1 MEPTEDLLAGSSID
15 AAQRRLPVVVAAL
28 IGVLAV
34 AAALAAGH
42 LVAGF
47 IGPTA
52 SPFIAVGNS
61 AIDLTPLPLKDFAV
75 RTFGTADKLVLLLG
89 MAVVLLIVAAVA
101 GLLSRRYPWPGMA
114 LAVVVGVLGFV
125 AVLSRPD
132 LGQLGILAP
141 LASLLAGVLVFRWLH
156 GLALRRLNETSVAE
170 PADPSRRVFLR
181 ASAGVAVGAGVL
193 GGGGQLL
200 AERIDVEG
208 SRAAIGNLVPASPAP
223 PVPAGADF
231 AGNGTPRFITSNR
244 DFYRIDTALTL
255 PRVKAENWRLR
266 IHGLVDKEI
275 SFGFNDIRNRALIE
289 RPVTLTCVSNEVGG
303 EYVSNANFI
312 GVPIRDLLLE
322 AGVKPGSDQLL
333 SSSVDGF
340 TAGTPVDALL
350 DANRGALLAIG
361 MNGEP
366 LPLEHGFPARM
377 VVPGLYGYVSATKWV
392 VDWELTR
399 FDAKQGYWVPRGW
412 SAKGPIKTQSRID
425 SPRGFDD
432 VPAGRVVVAGIAW
445 AQHTGVDKVEVRTDG
460 GQWQPAELAT
470 EVGVN
475 TWRMWRAGVEVGRG
489 EHRVEVRATDR
500 SGYTQTDQRAAPAP
514 DGATGWHSVIFNAR

>member
-1 MEPTEDLLAGSSID
+1 VEPSEP
-15 AAQRRLPVVVAAL
+15 RRLNVWVAAL

-42 LVAGF
+42 LVAGVV
-47 IGPTA
+47 GPTA
-52 SPFIAVGNS
+52 SPFLAVGNS
-61 AIDLTPLPLKDFAV
+61 AIDLTPLPLKNFAV
-75 RTFGTADKLVLLLG
+75 RAFGTSDKLVLMLG
-89 MAVVLLIVAAVA
+89 MAVVLLLIAGVA
-101 GLLSRRYPWPGMA
+101 GLLSRRRPWPGVV
-114 LAVVVGVLGFV
+114 LAVAVGVLGFV

-141 LASLLAGVLVFRWLH
+141 AASLLAGVLVFQWLH
-156 GLALRRLNETSVAE
+156 GLALRRAGE
-170 PADPSRRVFLR
+170 PADEAPVNEAPADPTRRAFIR

-200 AERIDVEG
+200 AARVDVEG
-208 SRAAIGNLVPASPAP
+208 SRAAIGPLTPAVPAPAI
-223 PVPAGADF
+223 PVGADF

-244 DFYRIDTALTL
+244 DFYRIDTALTV
-255 PRVKAENWRLR
+255 PRLRAEDWRLR

-275 SFGFNDIRNRALIE
+275 SYGFNDIRNRALTE
-289 RPVTLTCVSNEVGG
+289 KTVTLTCVSNEVGG
-303 EYVSNANFI
+303 EYVSNANWI

-340 TAGTPVDALL
+340 TAGTPVEALM
-350 DANRGALLAIG
+350 DANRGALLVIG

-366 LPLEHGFPARM
+366 LPQEHGFPVRM

-399 FDAKQGYWVPRGW
+399 FDQKEGYWVPRGW
-412 SAKGPIKTQSRID
+412 SARGPIKTESRID
-425 SPRGFDD
+425 SPGGFSD
-432 VPAGRVVVAGIAW
+432 VPAGRVTVAGTAW
-445 AQHTGVDKVEVRTDG
+445 AQFTGIEKVEVRVDG
-460 GQWQPAELAT
+460 GAWQSAELAT
-470 EVGVN
+470 EVSPD

-500 SGYTQTDQRAAPAP
+500 SGYTQTEQRAAPDP
-514 DGATGWHSVIFNAR
+514 DGATGWHSVIFNASGA

>member
-1 MEPTEDLLAGSSID
+1 VEPSEP
-15 AAQRRLPVVVAAL
+15 RRLSVRVASL
-28 IGVLAV
+28 IGVLSV

-42 LVAGF
+42 LVAGVV
-47 IGPTA
+47 GPTA

-75 RTFGTADKLVLLLG
+75 RAFGTKDKLVLLLG
-89 MAVVLLIVAAVA
+89 MALVLLIVAAVA
-101 GLLSRRYPWPGMA
+101 GLLSRRRPWPGVA

-156 GLALRRLNETSVAE
+156 GLALGRLEDDASPLDT
-170 PADPSRRVFLR
+170 SRRAFLR

-193 GGGGQLL
+193 GGSGQLL
-200 AERIDVEG
+200 AKRVDVEG
-208 SRAAIGNLVPASPAP
+208 SRAAVGKLSGST
-223 PVPAGADF
+223 PVPAVPVGADF

-255 PRVKAENWRLR
+255 PRMRTEDWHLR
-266 IHGLVDKEI
+266 IHGLVDKEV
-275 SFGFNDIRNRALIE
+275 SFSFADIRSRALIE
-289 RPVTLTCVSNEVGG
+289 KPVTLTCVSNEVGG
-303 EYVSNANFI
+303 EYVSNANWI
-312 GVPIRDLLLE
+312 GVPIRDLLLQ

-340 TAGTPVDALL
+340 TAGTPVDALM

-399 FDAKQGYWVPRGW
+399 FDQKQGYWVPRGW
-412 SAKGPIKTQSRID
+412 SARGPIKTESRID
-425 SPRGFDD
+425 SPGGFSD

-445 AQHTGVDKVEVRTDG
+445 AQFAGVDKVEVRVDG
-460 GQWQPAELAT
+460 GPWQTAELAT
-470 EVGVN
+470 EVSVN
-475 TWRMWRAGVEVGRG
+475 TWRMWRATVEVGRG
-489 EHRVEVRATDR
+489 QHRVEVRATDR
-500 SGYTQTDQRAAPAP
+500 SGYTQTDQRADPAP
-514 DGATGWHSVIFNAR
+514 DGATGWHAVIFNAR

>member
-1 MEPTEDLLAGSSID
+1 MEPSEP
-15 AAQRRLPVVVAAL
+15 RRLSVRVAAL

-34 AAALAAGH
+34 GAALAAGH
-42 LVAGF
+42 LVAG
-47 IGPTA
+47 IVGPTA

-61 AIDLTPLPLKDFAV
+61 AIDLTPLPLKNFAV
-75 RTFGTADKLVLLLG
+75 RAFGTNDKLVLLLG
-89 MAVVLLIVAAVA
+89 MAVVLLVVAAVA
-101 GLLSRRYPWPGMA
+101 GLLSRRRPWPGVA

-132 LGQLGILAP
+132 LGQLGIVAP
-141 LASLLAGVLVFRWLH
+141 AASLLAGVLTFQWLH
-156 GLALRRLNETSVAE
+156 GLALRRAGEPAE
-170 PADPSRRVFLR
+170 EAPADPTRRAFIR

-200 AERIDVEG
+200 ADRVDVEG
-208 SRAAIGNLVPASPAP
+208 SRAAVGTLTPAAPTPGVP
-223 PVPAGADF
+223 VGADF

-244 DFYRIDTALTL
+244 DFYRIDTALTV
-255 PRVKAENWRLR
+255 PRVRAEDWRLR
-266 IHGLVDKEI
+266 IHGLVDKEV
-275 SFGFNDIRNRALIE
+275 SYGFNDIRNRALTE
-289 RPVTLTCVSNEVGG
+289 KPVTLTCVSNEVGG
-303 EYVSNANFI
+303 EYVSNANWI

-340 TAGTPVDALL
+340 TAGTPVDALM
-350 DANRGALLAIG
+350 DANRGALLVIG

-366 LPLEHGFPARM
+366 LPQEHGFPVRM

-399 FDAKQGYWVPRGW
+399 FDQKEGYWVPRGW
-412 SAKGPIKTQSRID
+412 SAKGPIKTESRID

-432 VPAGRVVVAGIAW
+432 VPAGRVTIAGIAW
-445 AQHTGVDKVEVRTDG
+445 AQFTGIEKVEIRMDRG
-460 GQWQPAELAT
+460 AWQTAELAT
-470 EVGVN
+470 EVSQN

-489 EHRVEVRATDR
+489 QHRVEVRATDR
-500 SGYTQTDQRAAPAP
+500 SGYTQTENRADPAP
-514 DGATGWHSVIFNAR
+514 DGATGWHAVIFNAR

>member
-1 MEPTEDLLAGSSID
+1 MEPTEPRQLSV
-15 AAQRRLPVVVAAL
+15 RVAAL

-42 LVAGF
+42 LVAGVV
-47 IGPTA
+47 GPPA
-52 SPFIAVGNS
+52 SPFLAVGNS
-61 AIDLTPLPLKDFAV
+61 AIDLTPLPLKNFAV
-75 RTFGTADKLVLLLG
+75 ENFGTSDKLVLLLG
-89 MAVVLLIVAAVA
+89 MAVVLLIVAGVA
-101 GLLSRRYPWPGMA
+101 GVLSRRTPWPGVA
-114 LAVVVGVLGFV
+114 LAIIVGLLGFV

-156 GLALRRLNETSVAE
+156 GLALRRVNESADDQ
-170 PADPSRRVFLR
+170 PADQSRRMFLR

-200 AERIDVEG
+200 AERVDVEG
-208 SRAAIGNLVPASPAP
+208 SRAAIGPLAPATPTP
-223 PVPAGADF
+223 PIPAGADF

-255 PRVKAENWRLR
+255 PRVRAENWRLR

-275 SFGFNDIRNRALIE
+275 SFDYADIRNRPLIE

-322 AGVKPGSDQLL
+322 AGVKPGSDQLF
-333 SSSVDGF
+333 STSVDGF

-399 FDAKQGYWVPRGW
+399 FDQKEGYWIPRGW

-425 SPRGFDD
+425 SPHGSAK
-432 VPAGRVVVAGIAW
+432 VPAGPVVIAGIAW
-445 AQHTGVDKVEVRTDG
+445 AQNTGVAKVEVRVDG
-460 GQWQPAELAT
+460 AEWRPAELAAD
-470 EVGVN
+470 VSPN
-475 TWRMWRAGVEVGRG
+475 TWRMWRATVDVGRG
-489 EHRVEVRATDR
+489 EHQVEVRATDR
-500 SGYTQTDQRAAPAP
+500 SGYTQTDKPAPPAP
-514 DGATGWHSVIFNAR
+514 DGATGWHSVSFTAG